1 MENDA
6 MRGLPAVHRLLEE
19 PNVLAF
25 EPLLG
30 REVLKQSVHEV
41 LAEARAALAAGAPFD
56 LPAQIRAALES
67 ASQRQLQ
74 VVLNGTGVLVHTNL
88 GRAPLARAALDAA
101 AELGAGYSNL
111 EFELRDGVRG
121 SRYERVSARL
131 ALLFGAQDS
140 LVVNNCAAAM
150 LLLLDTFARGRECIV
165 ARSELVE
172 IGGGFRIPD
181 VLERSGAILVEI
193 GTTNKV
199 HLGDVERAL
208 TARTSLILRTHRSN
222 FSLEGFVADIEPRSL
237 AEFAKRV
244 GVMLAEDLGSGA
256 VVDMSEFGLPRERT
270 ARAALEE
277 GASLVAISGDKL
289 FGGPQCGMI
298 LGSAVAIARMRANPL
313 LRALRVD
320 KVTLAMLDATAR
332 LHENEVTRARIPL
345 YGMLAA
351 TLTTLRDRGAQII
364 ARAERGRI
372 VETRATLGG
381 GSLPGATLPSVAI
394 ALDGD
399 DAESIARALRHGT
412 PPIVARIED
421 GDVLLDLRSLAPA
434 FDNVLGDALRALP

>member
-1 MENDA
+1 